1 MKLDTSFPIEP
12 IIKGDF
18 KSITIAAASV
28 IAKVTRDRMMYEL
41 DKEYPY
47 YNFKSNKG
55 YPTKDH
61 VEAIKKYGIIEE
73 HRKSYEPIK
82 SMNFKNWSI
91 V

>member
-1 MKLDTSFPIEP
+1 
-12 IIKGDF
+12 
-18 KSITIAAASV
+18 
-28 IAKVTRDRMMYEL
+28 MMYEL

-82 SMNFKNWSI
+82 SMNFKN
-91 V
+91 